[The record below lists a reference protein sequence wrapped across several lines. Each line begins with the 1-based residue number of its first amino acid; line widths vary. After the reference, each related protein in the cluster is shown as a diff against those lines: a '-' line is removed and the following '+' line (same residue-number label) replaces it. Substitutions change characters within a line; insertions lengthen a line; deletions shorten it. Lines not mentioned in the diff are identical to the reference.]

1 MAAKDSSLL
10 RLEQDRP
17 DYAFVLATD
26 SSICRQPGT
35 LCGCQIHP
43 TAAEGMKRAGSGRY
57 LLVHHQNKYMQEHN
71 GDSLA
76 EASQH
81 LAHLRS
87 SVSRPVHL
95 QVVVVMEPELP
106 PEKMFISERHATLEA
121 PRTRERRYIFDHAF
135 DHDCTSAA
143 VYRQTVQVRLCH
155 LLLCHCSSQHTALL
169 KA

>member
-1 MAAKDSSLL
+1 
-10 RLEQDRP
+10 
-17 DYAFVLATD
+17 
-26 SSICRQPGT
+26 
-35 LCGCQIHP
+35 
-43 TAAEGMKRAGSGRY
+43 MKRAGSGRY